1 MNPDDYNYETSGFNG
16 FLSRSIDTMPQ
27 VNLDSPG
34 IQSTQ
39 IRYDSSQVSGMLGD
53 SLKVGS
59 VVIDGVSGRISIYDG
74 DVEVVRIGELD
85 G

>member
-34 IQSTQ
+34 YSE
-39 IRYDSSQVSGMLGD
+39 YPD
-53 SLKVGS
+53 
-59 VVIDGVSGRISIYDG
+59 
-74 DVEVVRIGELD
+74 
-85 G
+85 